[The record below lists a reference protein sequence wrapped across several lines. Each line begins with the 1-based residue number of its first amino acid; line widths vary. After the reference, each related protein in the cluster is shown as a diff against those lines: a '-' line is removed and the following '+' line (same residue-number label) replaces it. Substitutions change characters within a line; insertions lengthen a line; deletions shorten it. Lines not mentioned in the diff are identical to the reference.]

1 MDRVLETIVPARL
14 GAGFRWLLANSWT
27 SQLGDGI
34 ALTAGPLLVASQT
47 DDAFLVAMAT
57 MLQWLPHLLFGLHA
71 GAISDRLD
79 RRRIAMAA
87 DVARALVLMVLVV
100 AIVTGTVSIGVVL
113 VVLFVRATAEVY
125 ADNATAAM
133 VPMLVTHEDL
143 PTANARLMTGYVTIN
158 QLAAPPIGA
167 ALFAVGWALPFA
179 AQLILVSAAV
189 VMMARIVMPHRPPV
203 VDATG
208 ATSIR
213 AEVAHGLRWVR
224 HHAAVRTLVLTIFTF
239 NITFGAAWSVLVLY
253 STERLG
259 LGEVGFGLITTVI
272 ALGGLMGTVAYG
284 WLTARLTLGDMM
296 RIGLVIETLTHLGLA
311 LATSPLVAM
320 PIFFVFGAHAF
331 VWGTTSSAIRQ
342 RAVPLGLQGRVGS
355 INSVGTFGGLVVGSV
370 LGGVLA
376 QTLGVVAPFW
386 FAFAGSAVFLVLI
399 WRELR
404 HISHG
409 DQAPVAAGAGQP

>member
-1 MDRVLETIVPARL
+1 
-14 GAGFRWLLANSWT
+14 
-27 SQLGDGI
+27 
-34 ALTAGPLLVASQT
+34 
-47 DDAFLVAMAT
+47 
-57 MLQWLPHLLFGLHA
+57 
-71 GAISDRLD
+71 
-79 RRRIAMAA
+79 
-87 DVARALVLMVLVV
+87 
-100 AIVTGTVSIGVVL
+100 
-113 VVLFVRATAEVY
+113 
-125 ADNATAAM
+125 
-133 VPMLVTHEDL
+133 MLVGHDDL
-143 PTANARLMTGYVTIN
+143 PMANARLMTGYVTIN

-179 AQLILVSAAV
+179 AQLILVSVAV
-189 VMMARIVMPHRPPV
+189 VMMARIVMPHRPPGA
-203 VDATG
+203 DAARG
-208 ATSIR
+208 TSIR

-272 ALGGLMGTVAYG
+272 ALGGLLGTVAYG

-311 LATSPLVAM
+311 LTTSPLVAM
-320 PIFFVFGAHAF
+320 PIFCVFGAHAF

-342 RAVPLGLQGRVGS
+342 RAVPLELQGRVGS

-409 DQAPVAAGAGQP
+409 DQAPAGAGRP

>member
-1 MDRVLETIVPARL
+1 MARL
-14 GAGFRWLLANSWT
+14 GVPR
-27 SQLGDGI
+27 
-34 ALTAGPLLVASQT
+34 
-47 DDAFLVAMAT
+47 
-57 MLQWLPHLLFGLHA
+57 HA
-71 GAISDRLD
+71 LD
-79 RRRIAMAA
+79 R
-87 DVARALVLMVLVV
+87 RALVLLVLVM

-133 VPMLVTHEDL
+133 VPMLVGHDDL

-179 AQLILVSAAV
+179 AQLILVSVAV

-370 LGGVLA
+370 VGGVLA